1 MLKIGKQPEAWD
13 KTSDHVDAFFF
24 ALASSLRTASFRVRE
39 MLREH
44 G

>member
-24 ALASSLRTASFRVRE
+24 ALAKFVKYSFFPSS
-39 MLREH
+39 
-44 G
+44 